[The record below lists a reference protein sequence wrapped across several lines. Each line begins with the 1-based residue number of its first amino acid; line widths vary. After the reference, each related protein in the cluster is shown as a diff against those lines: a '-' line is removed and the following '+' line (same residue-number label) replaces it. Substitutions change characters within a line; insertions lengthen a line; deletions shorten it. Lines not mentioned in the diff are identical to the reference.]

1 MRNNLKLDQWFRRCL
16 KDFLTLALMAFMF
29 SAAEPF
35 ILFGRG
41 HYVENSSDFFTR
53 GPRGPTSLT

>member
-1 MRNNLKLDQWFRRCL
+1 
-16 KDFLTLALMAFMF
+16 MAFMF

-35 ILFGRG
+35 MLFGRG

-53 GPRGPTSLT
+53 GPRGPKSLT